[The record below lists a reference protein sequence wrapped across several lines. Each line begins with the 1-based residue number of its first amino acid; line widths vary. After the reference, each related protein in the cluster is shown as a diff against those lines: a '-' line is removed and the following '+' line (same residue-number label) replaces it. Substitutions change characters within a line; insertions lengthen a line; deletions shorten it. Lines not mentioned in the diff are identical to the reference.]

1 MMFTRVSQA
10 ILLVG
15 AIATSTA
22 ASAADEWQV
31 RTSPYSV
38 PETLTRLTA
47 AIEGA
52 GARIAA
58 VMDHADVAAEADIER
73 EPTTVVIFDDPENGS
88 PARLEED
95 RIGLNLPLRIL
106 VWEDGGATMVGYVDP
121 GGVSTRYEMVGD
133 SSSVVMIEAAL
144 ERLTNPGI
152 T

>member
-1 MMFTRVSQA
+1 MFTRVSQA

-38 PETLTRLTA
+38 PETVTRLTA

-58 VMDHADVAAEADIER
+58 VMDHEAAAAEADLEQA
-73 EPTTVVIFDDPENGS
+73 PTTVVIFDKPEIEAT
-88 PARLEED
+88 ARLEEE
-95 RIGLNLPLRIL
+95 RIGLDLPLQIL
-106 VWEDGGATMVGYVDP
+106 VWQEGGATMVGYVDP
-121 GGVSTRYEMVGD
+121 GAVSARYELVGD

-144 ERLTNPGI
+144 QRLSDSEI